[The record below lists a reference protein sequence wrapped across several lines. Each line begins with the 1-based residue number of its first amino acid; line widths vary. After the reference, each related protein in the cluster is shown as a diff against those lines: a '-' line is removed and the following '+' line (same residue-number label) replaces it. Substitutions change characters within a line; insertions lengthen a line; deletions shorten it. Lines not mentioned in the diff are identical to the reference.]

1 MNKQF
6 KEKKILHKVKK
17 NWVVIGMTTV
27 TFLGAGYVATE
38 TNTVPNSVVAHAA
51 AINSFAPASNVSANV
66 TSTSNSSNISIYP
79 DQSATYQVSLTNNDQ
94 WGNYIPKGTQIKLT
108 FNLNDDK
115 KLSDL
120 IGYRTFATNGN
131 TNVFD
136 VSSDDNSIVLTT
148 NIDIYAGSRNASL
161 TLTAKNNNSDTQL
174 PFTSSFNYNGETSPI
189 SQSTIEIKAKDNTL
203 NPNGEPIQMGA
214 YPFNVKQDSSLPT
227 YPDAPNGYSL
237 ADANENLVS
246 KGASTASA
254 SYAPIKTNDNG
265 LPYFVA
271 VTQFNGSN
279 RTFKADTLIIGDG
292 DSDSHIDPSSLRVY
306 AIDGDKYVDITNT
319 PGVNISYDSGL
330 NQYFA
335 DVSNSPYNGD
345 TLDFVA
351 YVTYQQL
358 TKNMYIHGWIHYH
371 ADGSSNIISSQ
382 GQQSTISIVP
392 GKNNTN
398 EKWLVAPD
406 KIVYTDD
413 KGNYNI
419 SDDDL
424 LNGVSAYQAT
434 KDGFT
439 QVDNSQ
445 VTVNDR
451 DNLPNNGQIAYNADN
466 PTKYSI
472 SYKVD
477 GQDTPVK
484 REVEVINPYENV
496 KKNITLT
503 AKVNYVDADTNQPI
517 SGVDSAT
524 NSVVY
529 TNEGVTNTLDGK
541 TNWNGDWTVTSGQKD
556 YSFTTPE
563 VSGYELVD
571 ANDKV
576 VSGTLDSNG
585 DSFEKNVLL
594 KRIEQP
600 NSSSSATDSSAAS
613 SSEASQSSSASSSSQ
628 SSSAQSSAQSSSA
641 QSSAQSSDAQSSAQS
656 SSAQSSVQ
664 ISSAESSA
672 NSSSAQS
679 SAQSSSAQS
688 SAQSSDA
695 QSSAQSSSAQSSAQ
709 SSDAQSSAQSS
720 SAQSSVQSSS
730 AESSANSSSAQSSA
744 HSNSAESS
752 AQSSNAG
759 SSASN
764 NVVVPGSSSHDN
776 HNGNP
781 DTDKN
786 ETSTQSEESHKNNA
800 VNPSAEHKGTTNPVN
815 KDANRLPQ
823 TGDQTHENVVVAVG
837 TALISI
843 ALGLAFFA
851 SRKKRK

>member
-27 TFLGAGYVATE
+27 TFLGAGYVASQGVSI
-38 TNTVPNSVVAHAA
+38 VPTAVVAHAA
-51 AINSFAPASNVSANV
+51 ASNSAAPASNVSANL
-66 TSTSNSSNISIYP
+66 TSSSSTSIYSN
-79 DQSATYQVSLTNNDQ
+79 QSATYQVSLTNNNQ
-94 WGNYIPKGTQIKLT
+94 WGNYIPKGTQIKLS
-108 FNLNDDK
+108 FNLNDGK

-120 IGYRTFATNGN
+120 IGYRTYTENGN
-131 TNVFD
+131 ANVFD
-136 VSSDDNSIVLTT
+136 VSSDGSSIVLTT
-148 NIDIYAGSRNASL
+148 NTDIYAGSRNVSL
-161 TLTAKNNNSDTQL
+161 TLTANDKIPADTQL
-174 PFTSSFNYNGETSPI
+174 PFTTSLTYNGVTSQI
-189 SQSTIEIKAKDNTL
+189 SQSSIEIKAKSGFTNP
-203 NPNGEPIQMGA
+203 PNGEPLQMGA
-214 YPFNVKQDSSLPT
+214 YPFNVKQDPSLPT

-246 KGASTASA
+246 KGTNTGSA

-271 VTQFNGSN
+271 LTEFNGSD
-279 RTFKADTLIIGDG
+279 RGFKADTLILGDG
-292 DSDSHIDPSSLRVY
+292 TSDSHIDPNSLRVY

-319 PGVNISYDSGL
+319 PGVNISYDSGA

-371 ADGSSNIISSQ
+371 ADGSSDIISSQ
-382 GQQSTISIVP
+382 MQQSTISIVP

-398 EKWLVAPD
+398 EKWIVAPD

-434 KDGFT
+434 QDGFT

-496 KKNITLT
+496 KKNVTLT

-600 NSSSSATDSSAAS
+600 NSSSTATDSSAAS
-613 SSEASQSSSASSSSQ
+613 SSEASQSSSAQSSAHSSSAESSAQ
-628 SSSAQSSAQSSSA
+628 SSSAESSAQSSSA
-641 QSSAQSSDAQSSAQS
+641 QSSAHSSSAESSAHSSSAESSAQSSSAESSAQS
-656 SSAQSSVQ
+656 SSAQSSAHS
-664 ISSAESSA
+664 SSAE
-672 NSSSAQS
+672 
-679 SAQSSSAQS
+679 S

-695 QSSAQSSSAQSSAQ
+695 QSSAQSSSAQSSAH
-709 SSDAQSSAQSS
+709 SSSAESSAQSS
-720 SAQSSVQSSS
+720 SAQSSAQSSS
-730 AESSANSSSAQSSA
+730 V
-744 HSNSAESS
+744 
-752 AQSSNAG
+752 G

-764 NVVVPGSSSHDN
+764 HVVVPGSSSHDN

-800 VNPSAEHKGTTNPVN
+800 VNPLVEHKGNTNPVN

-851 SRKKRK
+851 SRRKRK